1 MLTGDATNT
10 DPVCSLSPHHG
21 ELLATID
28 RIMESDRAGTVKP
41 MVFRNPRNS
50 KALVEGEPLSVE

>member
-1 MLTGDATNT
+1 
-10 DPVCSLSPHHG
+10 VCSLSPHHG

-28 RIMESDRAGTVKP
+28 RIMEEDRKGTIKP

-50 KALVEGEPLSVE
+50 KAMADGEAVTVE

>member
-21 ELLATID
+21 ELLASIE
-28 RIMESDRAGTVKP
+28 RIMEADRQGTVKP

-50 KALVEGEPLSVE
+50 RALAGSEPVTTE